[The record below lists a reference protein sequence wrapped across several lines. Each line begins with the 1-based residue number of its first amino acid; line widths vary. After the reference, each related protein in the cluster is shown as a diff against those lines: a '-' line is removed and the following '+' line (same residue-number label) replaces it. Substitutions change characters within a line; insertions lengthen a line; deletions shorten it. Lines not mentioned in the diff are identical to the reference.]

1 MLFTPGEIGSLKLHN
16 RVVRSATAE
25 RLADN
30 KGLPRSP
37 LGELYRELVLGEVG
51 LIITGHMYI
60 DPRGKCHP
68 EMTGI
73 SGEEHTEALKKLTDI
88 VHKEE
93 GRIAVQINHGGG
105 QCAPE
110 SVSSPMAPSSQ
121 VEGVYKTRPDEMS
134 EENIEDAIQAYA
146 QAARRAVKAGFD
158 AVQIHAAHGYLI
170 SQFTSP
176 LTNLRQ
182 DQWGGST
189 KNRARFLRRVCQSI
203 RQEIGYDYPLF
214 IKYGI
219 ADGKENGLSLE
230 EGADILTQFQNWG
243 LDGVEISVG
252 FSGKQLRSIQKGVT
266 TREEEGYLM
275 PLVKKARESTE
286 LPLIAV
292 GGFRSRSVME
302 QVLLGGWADFISM
315 SRPLIREPHFPRR
328 MQEGDQDQSNCIS
341 ANNCWPESTGAG
353 IECKCPPLPED
364 NKAEN

>member
-1 MLFTPGEIGSLKLHN
+1 MLFTPGEMGSLMLHN

-25 RLADN
+25 SMAN
-30 KGLPRSP
+30 KEGFPRSG

-60 DPRGKCHP
+60 DSAGKCHP

-73 SGEEHTEALKKLTDI
+73 SQEEHTAALKKVTDI
-88 VHKEE
+88 VHAEE
-93 GRIAVQINHGGG
+93 GQIAVQINHGGG
-105 QCAPE
+105 QCAEECVPT
-110 SVSSPMAPSSQ
+110 PLAPSSR
-121 VEGVYKTRPDEMS
+121 VEGVYKRQPEDMT
-134 EENIEDAIQAYA
+134 EEDIENAIQAYA
-146 QAARRAVKAGFD
+146 RAARRAVDAGFD

-176 LTNLRQ
+176 LTNPRQ

-203 RQEIGYDYPLF
+203 RQEIGYDFPLF

-219 ADGKENGLSLE
+219 ADGKENGLSLA

-252 FSGKQLRSIQKGVT
+252 FSGKGLRSIQKGVT
-266 TREEEGYLM
+266 TPEEEGYLM
-275 PLVKKARESTE
+275 PLVKQAREATE

-328 MQEGDQDQSNCIS
+328 MKSGDQDQSKCIS
-341 ANNCWPESTGAG
+341 ANNCWPESAGTG
-353 IECKCPPLPED
+353 IKCKCPPLPE
-364 NKAEN
+364 EN